1 MLIREI
7 KLEGAFNVR
16 DLGGL
21 STDDGRSLTPG
32 LVYRG
37 DALRSLTPEDRRVIT
52 EDLGVKTVIDLRTI
66 EEAGGDG
73 LEDART
79 FPELTV
85 FNFSI
90 VPEGRIGREPFP
102 SNEPEKLA
110 VRYVENLEE
119 GLDAI
124 RDALVEISAAAERG
138 EPVLFHCQAGRDR
151 TGLLSALLLKLVG
164 VADDEVIAD
173 YVASNRNA
181 ADVTKRLLENP
192 LYANGGDKPD
202 EAPVLLQPETMK
214 AFLALI
220 ESRYGGIESWAESA
234 AIPSEVV
241 DSLRETLTPRS

>member
-1 MLIREI
+1 MLSREI
-7 KLEGAFNVR
+7 GLEGAFNVR

-21 STDDGRSLTPG
+21 STDDGRSLTAG

-37 DALRSLTPEDRRVIT
+37 DALRSLTGRDREIIAG
-52 EDLGVKTVIDLRTI
+52 DLGVKTVIDLRTI

-73 LEDART
+73 LEDAAI
-79 FPELTV
+79 FPQLTV

-102 SNEPEKLA
+102 SNDPEKLA
-110 VRYVENLEE
+110 ERYLENLEE

-124 RDALVEISAAAERG
+124 RESLVVISASVERG
-138 EPVLFHCQAGRDR
+138 EPVLYHCQAGRDR
-151 TGLLSALLLKLVG
+151 TGLLSALLLKSLG
-164 VADDEVIAD
+164 VADDEIIAD

-202 EAPVLLQPETMK
+202 EAPVLLQADTMK
-214 AFLALI
+214 IFLGLI
-220 ESRYGGIESWAESA
+220 ESRYGGIERWAEIA
-234 AIPSEVV
+234 QIPHDALTALRKKLVSEG
-241 DSLRETLTPRS
+241 

>member
-37 DALRSLTPEDRRVIT
+37 DALGSLTPEDHRVIT

-73 LEDART
+73 LQDART

-110 VRYVENLEE
+110 ERYVENMEE
-119 GLDAI
+119 GLEAI
-124 RDALVEISAAAERG
+124 RDALVEISASAGRG

-151 TGLLSALLLKLVG
+151 TGLLSALLLKSIG
-164 VADDEVIAD
+164 IADEDVIAD

-181 ADVTKRLLENP
+181 TDVTKRLLENP
-192 LYANGGDKPD
+192 LYANGADKPD

-214 AFLALI
+214 FFLNLI
-220 ESRYGGIESWAESA
+220 ETRYGGIERWAESA
-234 AIPSEVV
+234 AIPPEVV
-241 DSLRETLTPRS
+241 ASLRETLVPRS

>member
-37 DALRSLTPEDRRVIT
+37 DALRSLTPEDRRVII
-52 EDLGVKTVIDLRTI
+52 EDLGIGTVIDLRTI

-73 LEDART
+73 LEDARI
-79 FPELTV
+79 FPGLTV

-119 GLDAI
+119 GLGAI
-124 RDALVEISAAAERG
+124 RDALVEISARAQRG

-151 TGLLSALLLKLVG
+151 TGLLSALLLKMVG
-164 VADDEVIAD
+164 VADEDVIAD

-181 ADVTKRLLENP
+181 AAVTKRLLENP

-214 AFLALI
+214 FFLALI
-220 ESRYGGIESWAESA
+220 ESRYGGIERWAESA
-234 AIPSEVV
+234 AIPPQVV
-241 DSLRETLTPRS
+241 ASLRESLVPAD